1 MKANE
6 IIDMCIE
13 LSARVRTIAGSK
25 DAQIV
30 IQVSPHVFN
39 ALRSSALLEQAAK
52 GVTFYDPNGVDA
64 SLRTSTVQIAGI
76 IFVPER

>member
-1 MKANE
+1 MKASE

-13 LSARVRTIAGSK
+13 LTARVRTIADSK

-39 ALRSSALLEQAAK
+39 ALRSSVLLEQAAQ

-64 SLRTSTVQIAGI
+64 ALRTSTVRIAGI